1 MYDFLNGITKKIQAP
16 TIINP
21 FAGIDPLTGKPTAQP
36 PAAPT
41 GPFTDPMIFRNV
53 FGSAIDSSLSGFMAS
68 KNPITMANQFVQSSA
83 APQIQGVNYLPT
95 SIAPGTTV
103 SAPAAPVMQPV
114 APMAPMVPAGQ
125 PAATPTQGTGM
136 WASTNPAFQTAY
148 EKNLTGMLTGSAYDP
163 MRTQT
168 QAGLAQ
174 YEKNQRAGT
183 AATINRFGFTG
194 QGIGQQVA
202 GATEGQ
208 LAGNRFAANTGMDVA
223 EQNMRQAGMDLATS
237 YAQNQNVAAQNAFN
251 NATLYGSDQDVMNAY
266 KAMTGKDL
274 DPMAVETYRGAART
288 LTQQAIDTGKQNLE
302 KGALDINIA
311 KNNEAWKA
319 FNQAALYGSD
329 QDVIDAYRTAT
340 GKDLDPMAV
349 ETYRGAARTMT
360 QQQIDSN
367 NVSID
372 TARTN
377 LDVVRNSAGWSDF
390 AKYVTTHTN
399 TKTASD
405 MELMSDPALVNFAQ
419 KIWEQSGQTGPVTAA
434 FVRQQVTAVNDP
446 KLTNEIVI
454 WNTQID
460 EAVASGVMTAED
472 GKLLKDFVVGGMTQY
487 LKRDPTTGKVT
498 FDYAQYTKDT
508 QASPSTVIT
517 NNNGTP
523 ATIPDD
529 KKSTGSVFLSE
540 GIVYEVGADGTAQ
553 ALTYDPELD
562 DPFGKTAEQII
573 SQGKDG
579 NAQYQVIMTAR
590 SGEMLSMMKNL
601 SQFVGAKAE
610 TNSKVRF
617 LNEAAP
623 VWIPKTVTSGSSLP
637 DISTLKEIP
646 PTDTIFKYNGVLYCT
661 TKISLDTKDGK
672 SLQTIT
678 ITNLLTGD
686 TKNITLD
693 EHEGDP
699 IIPPPP
705 PRDTRSW

>member
-1 MYDFLNGITKKIQAP
+1 
-16 TIINP
+16 
-21 FAGIDPLTGKPTAQP
+21 
-36 PAAPT
+36 
-41 GPFTDPMIFRNV
+41 
-53 FGSAIDSSLSGFMAS
+53 
-68 KNPITMANQFVQSSA
+68 
-83 APQIQGVNYLPT
+83 
-95 SIAPGTTV
+95 
-103 SAPAAPVMQPV
+103 
-114 APMAPMVPAGQ
+114 
-125 PAATPTQGTGM
+125 
-136 WASTNPAFQTAY
+136 
-148 EKNLTGMLTGSAYDP
+148 
-163 MRTQT
+163 
-168 QAGLAQ
+168 
-174 YEKNQRAGT
+174 
-183 AATINRFGFTG
+183 
-194 QGIGQQVA
+194 
-202 GATEGQ
+202 
-208 LAGNRFAANTGMDVA
+208 
-223 EQNMRQAGMDLATS
+223 
-237 YAQNQNVAAQNAFN
+237 
-251 NATLYGSDQDVMNAY
+251 
-266 KAMTGKDL
+266 
-274 DPMAVETYRGAART
+274 
-288 LTQQAIDTGKQNLE
+288 
-302 KGALDINIA
+302 
-311 KNNEAWKA
+311 
-319 FNQAALYGSD
+319 
-329 QDVIDAYRTAT
+329 
-340 GKDLDPMAV
+340 
-349 ETYRGAARTMT
+349 
-360 QQQIDSN
+360 
-367 NVSID
+367 
-372 TARTN
+372 
-377 LDVVRNSAGWSDF
+377 
-390 AKYVTTHTN
+390 
-399 TKTASD
+399 

-446 KLTNEIVI
+446 KLTNDIVAS
-454 WNTQID
+454 NAQID
-460 EAVASGVMTAED
+460 EAVASGAMSVED
-472 GKLLKDFVVGGMTQY
+472 GNLLKDFTSNGMTQY
-487 LKRDPTTGKVT
+487 LKRDPTTGRVT
-498 FDYAQYTKDT
+498 FDYATYTKDT

-523 ATIPDD
+523 ATIPND

-623 VWIPKTVTSGSSLP
+623 VWIPKTVASGSSLP